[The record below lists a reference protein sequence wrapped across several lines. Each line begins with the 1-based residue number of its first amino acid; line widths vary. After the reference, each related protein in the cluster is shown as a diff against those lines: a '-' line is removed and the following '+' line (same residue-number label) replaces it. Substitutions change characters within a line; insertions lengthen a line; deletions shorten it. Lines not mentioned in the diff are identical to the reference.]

1 MTIRLRFVAP
11 IAVLL
16 ATHAQAQTPEAT
28 PPAPEVRQLA
38 ADVWELVGQGC
49 NVLIVKGPDGA
60 LLVDDQRPRDTD
72 ETLAAVKQV
81 SGGPVRYAIN
91 THWHLDHSG
100 GDAALA
106 RLGAVIVAQDEVK
119 ARRAAPQY
127 MPAYKVTVPAGA
139 PEALPSRTYRDR
151 MELSFGAQKVMLSH
165 APAAHTDGDSIVW
178 LPRADVMH
186 LGDIYFHGIWPF
198 IDRASGGS
206 IQGMIKAVDQALAM
220 ADGRTRI
227 VPGHG
232 AVAGKAELEA
242 YRDML
247 VDVQGRVR
255 SSIRAGQ
262 SLEQI
267 VAAKPAAAWRQ
278 GMEGEEDRFV
288 EAVYDSLVK
297 A

>member
-1 MTIRLRFVAP
+1 MTIRLHLAAP
-11 IAVLL
+11 IAALLL
-16 ATHAQAQTPEAT
+16 AASAQAQTP
-28 PPAPEVRQLA
+28 PALEMHQLSPDA
-38 ADVWELVGQGC
+38 WVLVGQGC
-49 NVLIVKGPDGA
+49 NVIIVKGPDGV
-60 LLVDDQRPRDTD
+60 LLVDDQRPRDTA

-81 SGGPVRYAIN
+81 SDGPVRYAIN

-106 RLGAVIVAQDEVK
+106 KLGAVIVAQDQVR
-119 ARRAAPQY
+119 ARRAVAQY

-139 PEALPSRTYRDR
+139 PETLPSKTYRDR
-151 MELSFGAQKVMLSH
+151 MQLRFGAETVILRH

-178 LPRADVMH
+178 MPRADVMH

-206 IQGMIKAVDQALAM
+206 IQGMIAAVDQALAL
-220 ADGRTRI
+220 ADARTRI

-232 AVAGKAELEA
+232 AVASKAELKA

-247 VDVQGRVR
+247 ADVQGKVR
-255 SSIRAGQ
+255 RSIRAGR

-267 VAAKPAAAWRQ
+267 VAAKPAAAYRE